1 MTTETPT
8 IAVERAEDYPVEDE
22 EVRNKLSRADVLTLV
37 FSCINGQM
45 HAVLE
50 FVVRAVEKTVAKQL
64 AKASKERVDAK
75 LQRRVRKMERGMRH
89 AARRAARHVVVDLDS
104 SESE

>member
-1 MTTETPT
+1 MATETPT
-8 IAVERAEDYPVEDE
+8 IAVERPEDYPVEDE
-22 EVRNKLSRADVLTLV
+22 EVRDKLSRADVLTLV
-37 FSCINGQM
+37 FSCINGHM
-45 HAVLE
+45 HA
-50 FVVRAVEKTVAKQL
+50 AVEKAVAKQL
-64 AKASKERVDAK
+64 AKAHKERADAK